1 MTANISQAQEDKKL
15 VADSLENPNN
25 FRLLVEKYQA
35 PLLRYVRRLLSVPM
49 EDAEDVV
56 QEVFIKVYQNLNG
69 YNPEL
74 PFSSWVYRIAHNT
87 AISFYRSTRKFKA
100 NTSVDAEENEAL
112 INSLELSVNPKN
124 QIEAVLLMDHARQAI
139 DDLPKTLR
147 DVSLLRFLEDKSYQE
162 ISDILRM
169 PIGSVAT
176 AVARARKKIVEKL
189 V

>member
-1 MTANISQAQEDKKL
+1 MSQAQEDKIL
-15 VADSLENPNN
+15 VANSLVDPNN
-25 FRLLVEKYQA
+25 FRLIVEKYQA
-35 PLLRYVRRLLSVPM
+35 PLIRYVKRLLSVPT
-49 EDAEDVV
+49 EDVEDIV

-74 PFSSWVYRIAHNT
+74 PFSSWIYRISHNA
-87 AISFYRSTRKFKA
+87 AISFYRSTKKHK
-100 NTSVDAEENEAL
+100 TDMSVDAEENEAL

-124 QIEAVLLMDHARQAI
+124 QIEAALLMDHARQAI
-139 DDLPKTLR
+139 NALPKTLR